1 MSSQAYVGTSKRT
14 FQQALIHELESNYG
28 FLNSKRMLTFLVE
41 DTQRLVEQF
50 YPRPEHLSS
59 GCVVFTGTKASG
71 PKAFPGQD
79 ASEQTS
85 VTIAWPLLLPEDLTW
100 MATQPDTHEKRHQ
113 LLQQRIIRLVEYGWQ
128 HPQGP
133 VLLTQADLS
142 LLLGLTTVEVSA
154 ALSQA
159 RQATGKPLLTKGY
172 FFDQG
177 MRPSHKAEI
186 IALYERGIDEAD
198 IARTTNHSPT
208 SVGRYLRDYER
219 VKELVKRNLPLP
231 HIARL
236 LGLQLSVATAY
247 FDLLQQHRPALV
259 ANFAPTPIGT

>member
-14 FQQALIHELESNYG
+14 FQQALIHELETNYG

-41 DTQRLVEQF
+41 DIQQLVEHF

-59 GCVVFTGTKASG
+59 GWVVFTGTKASG

-79 ASEQTS
+79 ASQQIS
-85 VTIAWPLLLPEDLTW
+85 VTLAWPLLLPEDLTW
-100 MATQPDTHEKRHQ
+100 MATQPDTRHQ
-113 LLQQRIIRLVEYGWQ
+113 RGELLQQRLVRLIEYGWQ

-142 LLLGLTTVEVSA
+142 LLLGLTTVEVSTLLMA
-154 ALSQA
+154 A

-177 MRPSHKAEI
+177 LRPTHKAEI
-186 IALYERGIDEAD
+186 IALYERGSDEAD

-208 SVGRYLRDYER
+208 SVGRYLRDYDR
-219 VKELVKRNLPLP
+219 VKELCKRNLPLP
-231 HIARL
+231 NIARL
-236 LGLQLSVATAY
+236 LGLQPSVVQAY
-247 FDLLQQHRPALV
+247 FELLQQHRPDLLT
-259 ANFAPTPIGT
+259 NFDFSQLGT

>member
-14 FQQALIHELESNYG
+14 FQQALIHELETNYG

-41 DTQRLVEQF
+41 DIQRMVEEF
-50 YPRPEHLSS
+50 YPRPEYLSS
-59 GCVVFTGTKASG
+59 GWVVFTGTKASG

-79 ASEQTS
+79 ACEQTS

-100 MATQPDTHEKRHQ
+100 MASQPDTIEKRRL
-113 LLQQRIIRLVEYGWQ
+113 LLQQRVIRLIEYGWH
-128 HPQGP
+128 HPKGP

-142 LLLGLTTVEVSA
+142 LLLGLTTVEISA
-154 ALSQA
+154 LLTQA

-186 IALYERGIDEAD
+186 IALYERGMDEAD
-198 IARTTNHSPT
+198 IARATTHSPT
-208 SVGRYLRDYER
+208 SVGRYIRDYER
-219 VKELVKRNLPLP
+219 VKELVKCHMQIA

-236 LGLQLSVATAY
+236 LGLQLTVASAY
-247 FDLLQQHRPALV
+247 FDLLKQHRPDLV
-259 ANFAPTPIGT
+259 ANFSPTLIGT

>member
-1 MSSQAYVGTSKRT
+1 MSSQAYVGASKRT
-14 FQQALIHELESNYG
+14 FQQALIHELETNYG
-28 FLNSKRMLTFLVE
+28 FLNSKRMLTFLAE
-41 DTQRLVEQF
+41 DIQVLVDQF
-50 YPRPEHLSS
+50 YPPREHL
-59 GCVVFTGTKASG
+59 GKGWLVFTGTKATG

-79 ASEQTS
+79 ASDQIT

-100 MATQPDTHEKRHQ
+100 MATQPDTREKRSE
-113 LLQQRIIRLVEYGWQ
+113 LCQRRIVRLIEYGWQ

-142 LLLGLTTVEVSA
+142 LMLGLTIGEVSA
-154 ALSQA
+154 LLMAA

-177 MRPSHKAEI
+177 LRPTHKAEI

-219 VKELVKRNLPLP
+219 VKELIKRNLPLAQ
-231 HIARL
+231 IARL
-236 LGLQLSVATAY
+236 LGLQASVVRAY
-247 FDLLQQHRPALV
+247 CELLQHHRPDLLV
-259 ANFAPTPIGT
+259 NFDSTQLGT